1 MPMVAPHAQPVLTWE
16 VPANVNPQERV
27 SVFVRGPGLDYN
39 TTTETSDQNAT
50 LALPPMQDATVYT
63 VSVTIFVIPGIPL
76 SSTPMKFFTALRTWD
91 AAPVWA
97 APCAASGNGGNGT
110 AQPDY
115 AWFRSSLAL
124 PPGDAVV
131 SALAFVSAEAPVSLV
146 PSSWRFHEFEQG
158 SKILGAYRL
167 IVDGR
172 PVGLG
177 PGRPRCAAV
186 AQGACVRETPYDG
199 FPLPVAANASEV
211 KVEIHAYGSDQPSVN
226 LTQRMIFQLVV
237 RLASGR
243 VVRLGTGNEGS
254 RWEAFDADCVS
265 CSLMR
270 PTGNSGGRF
279 GKDYWY
285 DYPHENLNAS
295 CLPGAERGAW
305 REALVVKPPFRAPLT
320 SKRTLPVGLAYA
332 DVAPASIR
340 KVSTGHFSFYLPSE
354 IQGGVTLTP
363 GNFDVFRGASAQ
375 VLLSEQLKQDGSV
388 RVPMYTGATFRSNFS
403 LLPGTALEH
412 HEYMNFRFGELIF
425 LHEDSQL
432 PLDVEQSQFELA
444 VWIANYQY
452 DDRRATVFSSS
463 SAELDKVWDFN
474 QNSVRYLGL
483 DQYSDSNARQ
493 RSNGCQADLTTAS
506 IAQFATTSEL
516 AMPRLQMQFA
526 MDFAHLPDNEGWPYP
541 APTGPGAAVNG
552 SGGYVSA
559 TWADWTVLP
568 AINVVNDA
576 LFTGDLTFG
585 HKYFDDLKKYH
596 LYQHMLNRS
605 GPAAGLIVDNTCGGH
620 PGSCLSC
627 LIDTSGGSDD
637 GFVQSHVNA
646 VVQAWVYHGMDQ
658 VARLARWIGKDAE
671 AEALE
676 AQMAAM
682 KAAFNAQMVGTAGAA
697 CDGLCVEVNHTS
709 MHSTFYALAF
719 GIVDEAHTPGAFEFL
734 KSRLAKSP
742 VGFPGGSYPIQFF
755 LRALYNVE
763 ADKGN
768 LAFDVLTSTKKHGW
782 LAMMRDHN
790 ATTTMECWSPDELPN
805 LSFSHIWSAS
815 PSFVIPFL
823 LAGVTPLAPGW
834 AGVSVKPQP
843 GPLAW
848 LNMTIPTIK
857 GPVNTRVTQS
867 FAAGGGLAHFRLRA
881 AVPGNV
887 EAVLHVPRPRG
898 GSALRPGCVVL
909 DGLEQEVRGGNATA
923 VAHGVVYVQGAY
935 VAVKVAGG
943 VHTLEWC

>member
-1 MPMVAPHAQPVLTWE
+1 
-16 VPANVNPQERV
+16 
-27 SVFVRGPGLDYN
+27 
-39 TTTETSDQNAT
+39 
-50 LALPPMQDATVYT
+50 
-63 VSVTIFVIPGIPL
+63 
-76 SSTPMKFFTALRTWD
+76 
-91 AAPVWA
+91 
-97 APCAASGNGGNGT
+97 
-110 AQPDY
+110 
-115 AWFRSSLAL
+115 
-124 PPGDAVV
+124 
-131 SALAFVSAEAPVSLV
+131 
-146 PSSWRFHEFEQG
+146 
-158 SKILGAYRL
+158 
-167 IVDGR
+167 
-172 PVGLG
+172 
-177 PGRPRCAAV
+177 
-186 AQGACVRETPYDG
+186 
-199 FPLPVAANASEV
+199 
-211 KVEIHAYGSDQPSVN
+211 
-226 LTQRMIFQLVV
+226 
-237 RLASGR
+237 
-243 VVRLGTGNEGS
+243 
-254 RWEAFDADCVS
+254 
-265 CSLMR
+265 
-270 PTGNSGGRF
+270 
-279 GKDYWY
+279 
-285 DYPHENLNAS
+285 
-295 CLPGAERGAW
+295 
-305 REALVVKPPFRAPLT
+305 
-320 SKRTLPVGLAYA
+320 
-332 DVAPASIR
+332 
-340 KVSTGHFSFYLPSE
+340 
-354 IQGGVTLTP
+354 
-363 GNFDVFRGASAQ
+363 
-375 VLLSEQLKQDGSV
+375 
-388 RVPMYTGATFRSNFS
+388 
-403 LLPGTALEH
+403 
-412 HEYMNFRFGELIF
+412 
-425 LHEDSQL
+425 
-432 PLDVEQSQFELA
+432 
-444 VWIANYQY
+444 
-452 DDRRATVFSSS
+452 
-463 SAELDKVWDFN
+463 
-474 QNSVRYLGL
+474 
-483 DQYSDSNARQ
+483 
-493 RSNGCQADLTTAS
+493 
-506 IAQFATTSEL
+506 
-516 AMPRLQMQFA
+516 
-526 MDFAHLPDNEGWPYP
+526 
-541 APTGPGAAVNG
+541 
-552 SGGYVSA
+552 
-559 TWADWTVLP
+559 
-568 AINVVNDA
+568 
-576 LFTGDLTFG
+576 
-585 HKYFDDLKKYH
+585 
-596 LYQHMLNRS
+596 MLNRS